1 MIIRFKYLQSSGD
14 ALQITAMLK
23 EADHNTDE
31 GLRMT
36 AMLKITD
43 RSITAD
49 NILDYLTERYPE
61 RKNIEI
67 AEIISN

>member
-1 MIIRFKYLQSSGD
+1 MIIRFKYLESSDD
-14 ALQITAMLK
+14 ALLISAMLTT
-23 EADHNTDE
+23 TDRTSYA

-36 AMLKITD
+36 AMLKVTD
-43 RSITAD
+43 LSITAD

-67 AEIISN
+67 DKIISK

>member
-1 MIIRFKYLQSSGD
+1 MIIRFKYLQSSDD
-14 ALQITAMLK
+14 ALQITAMLNVT
-23 EADHNTDE
+23 DRNIDE

-36 AMLKITD
+36 AMLQVND
-43 RSITAD
+43 HRITAD

-67 AEIISN
+67 AEIISK

>member
-1 MIIRFKYLQSSGD
+1 MIIRFKYLQSSDD
-14 ALQITAMLK
+14 AQLISAMLTT
-23 EADHNTDE
+23 TDRTSYA

-36 AMLKITD
+36 AMLKVTD
-43 RSITAD
+43 LSITAD

-67 AEIISN
+67 DKIISK